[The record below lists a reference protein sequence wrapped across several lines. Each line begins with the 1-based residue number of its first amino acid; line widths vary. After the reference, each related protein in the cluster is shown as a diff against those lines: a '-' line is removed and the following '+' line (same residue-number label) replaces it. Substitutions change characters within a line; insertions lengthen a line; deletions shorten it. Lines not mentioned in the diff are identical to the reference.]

1 MGWGGLKVKIP
12 EGGIFPEQSG
22 SEIGRDCREL
32 HRWLVLAPR
41 AYGPGETHA
50 SGGAEVTGSSS
61 SGHETHGD
69 RHGCSAGAVQTWA
82 VGFLEMATLLAWS
95 AFPEVQWLDRAAG
108 GGRSTAL

>member
-1 MGWGGLKVKIP
+1 MVGWGGLKVKIP

-22 SEIGRDCREL
+22 SEMVRDCREL
-32 HRWLVLAPR
+32 HSWLVRAPR
-41 AYGPGETHA
+41 AHGPGETRA
-50 SGGAEVTGSSS
+50 SGGAKVTGSS

-69 RHGCSAGAVQTWA
+69 HNGCSAGAVQTWA

-108 GGRSTAL
+108 GRRSTAL